1 MERDWLSVVVSNK
14 IQPTVKPDLTDTHII
29 RTPHY
34 YGQFAL
40 FLGEKSPYI
49 FSKFN
54 PLNTDNPLIWKL
66 SMVPSVSV
74 CTSLTPSEQNH

>member
-40 FLGEKSPYI
+40 FLGKKALT
-49 FSKFN
+49 FS
-54 PLNTDNPLIWKL
+54 LNTDNPLIWKL

-74 CTSLTPSEQNH
+74 LWYVLV